1 MYVHK
6 KGGGGHETKSGSS
19 GKGVRQHHYNAG
31 RACLQCF
38 HRLTHKGKRGRG
50 DYSRVQIDTHLNL
63 GARTKQRE
71 KGVKGNFK
79 QGNKTIFQAVN
90 ISFVLNRTRARSLCV
105 PTF

>member
-6 KGGGGHETKSGSS
+6 KGGGGGHETKSGSS
-19 GKGVRQHHYNAG
+19 GKRVRQHHYNAG

-71 KGVKGNFK
+71 KGVKE
-79 QGNKTIFQAVN
+79 T
-90 ISFVLNRTRARSLCV
+90 LNRAVKL
-105 PTF
+105 FFKLLWILILYE